1 VSAREDVAEL
11 RHNTLE
17 ARSARPQLR
26 SWWLAA
32 LILSSVVEVL
42 SAFTSAAS
50 NSSAS
55 PGCAVSDVSVKVA
68 QGIPHMGG
76 FTLIIRVTNTGQGAC
91 ELTGFPTVG
100 YLNGS
105 GDQVGTAARSK
116 RPTGV
121 VIRERLLR
129 LDVGEVA
136 SSMLSGSDIPV
147 GDAVSCPVY
156 AGYTVSLPGSARFK
170 TFDSALGDCAALT
183 VSPFVLGFNGTSPSG
198 EVLGSAPACRKS
210 SQPSQLL
217 GPAVWVNAWS
227 GRHLS
232 NSITVFPGS
241 HAQPYEMVLSPG
253 RYRIASQGSTTS
265 RFVEVRA
272 GRALSLGTFGD
283 CHAVSTPSTFPL
295 GGSGSPTTT
304 TFPAQS

>member
-1 VSAREDVAEL
+1 
-11 RHNTLE
+11 
-17 ARSARPQLR
+17 
-26 SWWLAA
+26 
-32 LILSSVVEVL
+32 
-42 SAFTSAAS
+42 
-50 NSSAS
+50 
-55 PGCAVSDVSVKVA
+55 
-68 QGIPHMGG
+68 MGG

-183 VSPFVLGFNGTSPSG
+183 V
-198 EVLGSAPACRKS
+198 
-210 SQPSQLL
+210 
-217 GPAVWVNAWS
+217 
-227 GRHLS
+227 
-232 NSITVFPGS
+232 FPGS